1 VLLLIGWRGE
11 PGVKDEPQHV
21 KQGKNM
27 LAILDAVGIPHDIL
41 PPDPEGA
48 RKVVAKAKVHMTEN
62 LSPYAIIVR
71 KGTFDAYKLK
81 KVFAS
86 EFTLKREEAIEL
98 ILENIERDAVV
109 VSTTGM
115 ISREVFE
122 CRERSQAGHRCDFL
136 TVGSM
141 GHACQIALGIA
152 LEREKRPVYC
162 LDGDGA
168 LLMHMGSAA
177 VLASMAPKNLTH
189 IILNNGAHDSVG
201 GQPTIGFQINL
212 PQFAASVG
220 YKEAATT
227 SVAEE
232 VPVWIK
238 RLTKLDGPKLL
249 EICVARGA
257 RADLGRPTTTPKDNK
272 IALMRYLSDGSD

>member
-27 LAILDAVGIPHDIL
+27 LAILEAVGIPYSIL

-48 RKVVAKAKVHMTEN
+48 KQVVAKAKAYMTEN

-81 KVFAS
+81 KSALS
-86 EFTLKREEAIEL
+86 AYTLKRENAIEL
-98 ILENIERDAVV
+98 ILENMEDNAVV

-122 CRERSQAGHRCDFL
+122 YRARSRSGHQRDFL

-152 LEREKRPVYC
+152 LEKENRPVYC

-189 IILNNGAHDSVG
+189 IVLNNGAHDSVG
-201 GQPTIGFQINL
+201 GQPTVGFRIDL
-212 PQFAASVG
+212 LQFAAGVG
-220 YKEAATT
+220 YKEAGRTD
-227 SVAEE
+227 VADE
-232 VPVWIK
+232 VPTWMR
-238 RLTKLDGPKLL
+238 RLAKLDGPKLL
-249 EICVARGA
+249 EIRVARGA
-257 RADLGRPTTTPKDNK
+257 RGDLGRPTTTPKDNK
-272 IALMRYLSDGSD
+272 VALMRYLREGTD